1 MRSVRSAVPVLA
13 AALVVLGF
21 HAAGAQGATRAESPR
36 DSPVAATQGALGL
49 AAPLPFGTGP
59 IASVFVEALTT
70 HGPAGHGVTGWP
82 VGAIDTIDAQR
93 MARQPSNLTSTPE
106 PGTLALIATGLA
118 GVVGARVRRRKQP
131 QSIASQ

>member
-13 AALVVLGF
+13 AALVVFGF
-21 HAAGAQGATRAESPR
+21 DAAGAQAATRVESAR

-49 AAPLPFGTGP
+49 AGPSPFGTGP

-70 HGPAGHGVTGWP
+70 HAPAGHGVTGSP

-93 MARQPSNLTSTPE
+93 MARQSPNLTSTPE

-118 GVVGARVRRRKQP
+118 GMAGARLRRRKQP
-131 QSIASQ
+131 Q